1 MAMSPTPADSPRND
15 AKNMKFEIRSVRF
28 FPGCQAGL
36 DERTAL
42 VQIAVSGIPEDWLA
56 LAGRYQAAAQSLRPS
71 EPLWG
76 VGDAGWPGTFLMRP
90 RGAGDLAEWVVALT
104 IAFQRWARRAVWQGR
119 VLDYRDGAMR
129 LAIPQAGESLF
140 HDALGLA
147 LRHLATWSDAEAGGE
162 AAAELSRVRD
172 AWLERAQAGGLPPN
186 TLRFYAAAR
195 RRGMPAVEECGAIR
209 LGWGRQAELFD
220 SSFTGRTSQIATRLA
235 RNKHLSGQ
243 LLAAAGVPVPR
254 GALAANLDAA
264 RRLAEQLGWPV
275 VVKPAN
281 LDQGLGVVP
290 GIRDT
295 DTLTRAFQAA
305 DALSPG
311 AVLVER
317 HVSGADHR
325 MLVVGGRLLMA
336 TRRIPGGVTGDGRCR
351 IDELVERV
359 NADPLRGSSKRSL
372 LIRIAIDDEARACLA
387 EQGLAEDSVPESGRF
402 VPLRRTANISTGG
415 TALDV
420 TARVHPDNRLVAE
433 RAARRLGLD
442 IAGVDFLCPDIGRSW
457 REVGGA
463 VCEVNAQPGFRPH
476 WLSDPARDINGEVV
490 DWLYRGRTPRIPVA
504 AVTGTNGKTTTARM
518 LQRIWLAAGRH
529 TGVCTTSGSWIGDDL
544 ISSHNQAGLFGARM
558 LLEDP
563 TMEAAVV
570 EMPRQA
576 LIEQGHPC
584 DRYDVAA
591 LLNVQDD
598 HIGVDGIR
606 DMAHMARLKAGVLER
621 ATRAVVLNAEDPLVM
636 QVGSNSPASR
646 RILVASREEAPAL
659 VEHLRRGGAGVFLR
673 RTADEGPSIVLA
685 EKGVETA
692 LMPAADIPATM
703 RGQLPFNEIN
713 ALFAVALAWGL
724 DLPPA
729 AMRAGLS
736 AFINSPRGNIG
747 RYNFIEAEG
756 FRILL
761 DFGHNPDGVRA
772 LCALVDKLP
781 VAGRRRLLNLK
792 LGNRH
797 RAHLDTMAPL
807 LAKSFGHFVLGCD
820 PDYVRKASDW
830 QGEDPLG
837 RMLDHGRRCLLATG
851 VAPEAIAL
859 EADPAL
865 AVRRAL
871 EGAQSGDLLVLLA
884 DPWLALPVIEQFLG
898 RRLLE
903 A

>member
-1 MAMSPTPADSPRND
+1 MAMNPIPAASPHRD

-42 VQIAVSGIPEDWLA
+42 VQIAVSGIPEDWRA
-56 LAGRYQAAAQSLRPS
+56 LEARFRAEADSLRPS

-76 VGDAGWPGTFLMRP
+76 VGDAGWPGAFLMRR
-90 RGAGDLAEWVVALT
+90 RGAGDPAEWVVALT

-119 VLDYRDGAMR
+119 VLDNRDGLMR
-129 LAIPQAGESLF
+129 LAMPHAGEALF
-140 HDALGLA
+140 RDALDLA
-147 LRHLATWSDAEAGGE
+147 LRHLAAWSDAEPGGE
-162 AAAELSRVRD
+162 DSSDLARIRD
-172 AWLERAQAGGLPPN
+172 AWLERAQAAGLPPN
-186 TLRFYAAAR
+186 TLRFYAAAK
-195 RRGMPAVEECGAIR
+195 RRGIPAVEECGAIR

-220 SSFTGRTSQIATRLA
+220 SSFTGRTPQVATRLA
-235 RNKHLSGQ
+235 RNKHLAGQ

-254 GALAANLDAA
+254 GSLAANLDAA
-264 RRLAEQLGWPV
+264 RRLAEQFGWPV

-295 DTLTRAFQAA
+295 EALARAFQAA

-336 TRRIPGGVTGDGRCR
+336 SRRIPGGVTGDGRCR
-351 IDELVERV
+351 IAELVERV

-387 EQGLAEDSVPESGRF
+387 EQGLDQDSVPEAGRF

-420 TARVHPDNRLVAE
+420 TARVHPDNRLVVE

-476 WLSDPARDINGEVV
+476 WLGDPGRDINGEIV
-490 DWLYRGRTPRIPVA
+490 DWVYRGRTPRIPVA

-518 LQRIWLAAGRH
+518 LQRIWLAAGRQ

-544 ISSHNQAGLFGARM
+544 ISSRNQAGLSGARM

-563 TMEAAVV
+563 TMEAAVI

-584 DRYDVAA
+584 DRYDVAV

-636 QVGSNSPASR
+636 QVGGNSPASR
-646 RILVASREEAPAL
+646 RILVAAREDAPAL
-659 VEHLRRGGAGVFLR
+659 AEHLKRGGAGVFLR
-673 RTADEGPSIVLA
+673 RAGNGPWIVLA
-685 EKGVETA
+685 ERGAETA

-703 RGQLPFNEIN
+703 CGQLPFNEIN

-736 AFINSPRGNIG
+736 AFVNSPRGNIG
-747 RYNFIEAEG
+747 RYNFIEAG
-756 FRILL
+756 AFRILL

-772 LCALVDKLP
+772 LCALVAGLP
-781 VAGRRRLLNLK
+781 VAGRRCLLNLK

-797 RAHLDTMAPL
+797 RAHLDAMAPL
-807 LAKSFGHFVLGCD
+807 LAENFGHFMLGCD
-820 PDYVRKASDW
+820 PAYVHKAPDW
-830 QGEDPLG
+830 QGEDPPGL
-837 RMLDHGRRCLLATG
+837 MLDHARRCLLAAG

-859 EADPAL
+859 EGDPAL

-871 EGAQSGDLLVLLA
+871 DGAKPGDLLVLLA